1 MARWCGGFGS
11 TCEAN
16 SSTQR
21 RIFRQPEQSMLCA
34 SSVQHDMIRW
44 GRSRGL
50 VGGSSARKVLS
61 SNWIFPN
68 EGVGRGSGVAAG

>member
-50 VGGSSARKVLS
+50 VLS